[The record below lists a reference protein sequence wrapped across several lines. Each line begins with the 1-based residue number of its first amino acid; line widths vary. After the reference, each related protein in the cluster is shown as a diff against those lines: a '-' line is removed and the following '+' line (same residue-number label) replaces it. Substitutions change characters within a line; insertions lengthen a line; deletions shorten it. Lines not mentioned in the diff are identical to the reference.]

1 MTVDITMTDKGA
13 LSVKGVGDPIELWSA
28 MRNFFITRRPELRGT
43 LAGSVGRK
51 YPATTN
57 GDVRQL
63 AEVWRRVVRKIYRS
77 DLGPLSDRKAKWD
90 AQQTKIDRLLFAAFD
105 DETFPENELFWLDWT
120 YSHTGWLSAMRDQ
133 PSRWDLVVDALKHTV
148 TSLPEALA
156 DRASGAA
163 EAAAS
168 AAATVGL
175 RAGEIAAA
183 PARGIARGLF
193 GSLATPLLIG
203 AIVVGGIVIIPRV
216 WPKDR
221 PEGTS

>member
-1 MTVDITMTDKGA
+1 MSVAIHLADDGKLTITGID
-13 LSVKGVGDPIELWSA
+13 DPIALWSA
-28 MRNFFITRRPELRGT
+28 MRRYFLTRRPELRST
-43 LAGSVGRK
+43 SVASAGRK

-90 AQQTKIDRLLFAAFD
+90 AEQNKIDRLLFAAND
-105 DETFPENELFWLDWT
+105 AETFPENERFWLEWT
-120 YSHTGWLSAMRDQ
+120 YNHTGWLAAMRGQ

-148 TSLPEALA
+148 TSLPEALV
-156 DRASGAA
+156 DGASD
-163 EAAAS
+163 AAS
-168 AAATVGL
+168 AAATTAATAAF
-175 RAGEIAAA
+175 RAGQVAAA
-183 PARGIARGLF
+183 PARGLFGGLF

-216 WPKDR
+216 WPRTR
-221 PEGTS
+221 PEVS